1 MCKKA
6 DQKFSVQT
14 FDQQL
19 YAIAQQIKW
28 ANPLEFPD
36 HIIRLGGFHAL
47 SCFIASV
54 GKLWGDG
61 GLTDLFVDSGVYA
74 AGTVDQMLSGKQFN
88 RSVRGL
94 TLVYEA
100 TMSLWLSSF
109 FDWCGSNSHLENIPD
124 EFWDSLQTCYSSF
137 SDDPPSRSRM
147 HNLRRFL
154 FVVLSVPYM
163 FAPGIPSTNFQGG
176 FVRYP
181 ITYTYNPCW
190 SLRWSWSWRE
200 AYYCRR
206 NENNDLTIKIC
217 ELKSKLDQCQTELD
231 GQKNVTATSEAELLK
246 RISTSIAEQNSLW
259 LKCIIVTPGRDC
271 DITQGCATKDRTCR
285 PINV

>member
-6 DQKFSVQT
+6 DQRFSVQT

-19 YAIAQQIKW
+19 YTIAQQIKW

-109 FDWCGSNSHLENIPD
+109 FDWCGSNGHLENIPD
-124 EFWDSLQTCYSSF
+124 EFWDSLQICYSSF
-137 SDDPPSRSRM
+137 SDDPPSF
-147 HNLRRFL
+147 NLNITKFGSL
-154 FVVLSVPYM
+154 F
-163 FAPGIPSTNFQGG
+163 
-176 FVRYP
+176 
-181 ITYTYNPCW
+181 
-190 SLRWSWSWRE
+190 
-200 AYYCRR
+200 
-206 NENNDLTIKIC
+206 
-217 ELKSKLDQCQTELD
+217 
-231 GQKNVTATSEAELLK
+231 
-246 RISTSIAEQNSLW
+246 
-259 LKCIIVTPGRDC
+259 
-271 DITQGCATKDRTCR
+271 
-285 PINV
+285 